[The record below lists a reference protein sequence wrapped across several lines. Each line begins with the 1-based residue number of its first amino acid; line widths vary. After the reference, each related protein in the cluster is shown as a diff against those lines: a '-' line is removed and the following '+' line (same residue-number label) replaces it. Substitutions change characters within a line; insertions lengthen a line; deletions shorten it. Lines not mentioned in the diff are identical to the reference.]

1 MVQMSRIRNEQRN
14 ITRDSSEIQTIKQE
28 YFKYLYP
35 IWFEDQK
42 EINEFLYSFKLL
54 RVNQ

>member
-14 ITRDSSEIQTIKQE
+14 ITRDSSEIQTIKKE

-35 IWFEDQK
+35 VRFEDQK

-54 RVNQ
+54 RLNQ